1 MAVRDA
7 LLSTRQNAL
16 QDSFLDAA
24 NRLSLRFHAPG
35 PWNPCLPCELRE
47 RERLYAAPRNAP
59 PCLATVTK
67 GYKKTATI
75 CFDTGESATI
85 TERSNFTFTPP
96 NTPPLPPGDIT
107 HYHLSPSFSSPQ
119 TRSPDIPVPL
129 QADLMDSTCEGHWF
143 HQPNLRHV
151 LNHEDLLGGGAFRR
165 QTSSPSSPLMTR
177 RGFIRMEA
185 RVKGA
190 MAAPSLSFG
199 NNSVTSSAARHP
211 RPLQGAPSNGP
222 WQWR

>member
-1 MAVRDA
+1 M
-7 LLSTRQNAL
+7 L
-16 QDSFLDAA
+16 
-24 NRLSLRFHAPG
+24 HPEM
-35 PWNPCLPCELRE
+35 PP
-47 RERLYAAPRNAP
+47 PR
-59 PCLATVTK
+59 LATVTK
-67 GYKKTATI
+67 VYKKTATV

-107 HYHLSPSFSSPQ
+107 HYHLFPPFSSPQ
-119 TRSPDIPVPL
+119 TRNPDIPVPL

-143 HQPNLRHV
+143 HLPNLRQV
-151 LNHEDLLGGGAFRR
+151 LNHEDLMGWGRIQAANLVAELPFDDTAG
-165 QTSSPSSPLMTR
+165 S
-177 RGFIRMEA
+177 IRMEA
-185 RVKGA
+185 REMGA

-211 RPLQGAPSNGP
+211 HPLQGAPSNGP